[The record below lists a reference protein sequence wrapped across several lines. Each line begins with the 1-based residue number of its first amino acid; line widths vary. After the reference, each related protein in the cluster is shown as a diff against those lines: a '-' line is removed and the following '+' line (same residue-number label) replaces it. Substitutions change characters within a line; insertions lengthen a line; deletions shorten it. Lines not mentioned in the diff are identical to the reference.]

1 MKKTILIYIVLV
13 LLYSCKDGYHAAIPN
28 DKIPDLKNND
38 NVFFQDSITSIID
51 TFNLSISNTWNQSE
65 HDYFQEI
72 YVYYKKLN
80 SNKSF
85 LNFRITTANVSGVT
99 FIIYFDYMKFY
110 GYQKEL
116 LNFSL
121 NGISYQNLYIL
132 QDDTPA
138 SIPYKIFYTYKKGII
153 RYEYKDGRV
162 YNLVSK

>member
-1 MKKTILIYIVLV
+1 
-13 LLYSCKDGYHAAIPN
+13 
-28 DKIPDLKNND
+28 
-38 NVFFQDSITSIID
+38 
-51 TFNLSISNTWNQSE
+51 
-65 HDYFQEI
+65 
-72 YVYYKKLN
+72 
-80 SNKSF
+80 
-85 LNFRITTANVSGVT
+85 
-99 FIIYFDYMKFY
+99 MKFY